1 MNTKHSFWNH
11 RLFTALLLAVMLVTQ
26 TTTAFAVEDSPEPTE
41 PSTVQAQDSDTGAE
55 ETGKGIDTPEDE
67 SPSEG
72 PETALQTVSSL
83 EELLQ
88 AIEQAEAGAT
98 IGVGCEIICTDMV
111 ILGSGTPITIKRT
124 APEGQICAYSPDG
137 VGVVTMQNITF
148 DGGSIEASKAFVQV
162 STIVNSRYCNFTNC
176 VGGAVAISS
185 GKGNFEYCS
194 FSNNTAQQGAHARI
208 DDGLADFESCT
219 FENGSASIKAG
230 AVACFANQE
239 VTLNNCTITGNSAAQ
254 HGGAIWNRGKLTITQ
269 STIHNNTANGEPDD
283 IVNEY
288 SGQLALMDDY
298 DALVALYAT
307 YDLVPNKWAVDTFID
322 ESAEKPNMVFSM
334 SFATNDPEPSPEPEP
349 EPTPTPDPE
358 PKIIYRTRTVEK
370 LVKEPEVEP
379 ATITNGK
386 AVLKA
391 PDSRFWTGYEI
402 GHGGAGG
409 TVTRADFAAL
419 MLSMMDDESRERY
432 YTETAPFDDVA
443 PGVWYA
449 SAIGTA
455 TNAGFMLGCGL
466 GVFQSERNLTWG
478 ELITVFFRFTE
489 EGTPPEVYTGNH
501 WAKDAINT
509 AISLEWISAGIDP
522 GETVTTGDLVGFVQ
536 TVFKWAEKS

>member
-1 MNTKHSFWNH
+1 MNTKHSFWN
-11 RLFTALLLAVMLVTQ
+11 RLFAALLLAVMLVTQ

-41 PSTVQAQDSDTGAE
+41 PSTVQAQDSDTSAE
-55 ETGKGIDTPEDE
+55 EAGEGTNTPEDE
-67 SPSEG
+67 NPSDE

-98 IGVGCEIICTDMV
+98 IGIGCEIVCTAGIVIGDNEKPV
-111 ILGSGTPITIKRT
+111 ILKRT
-124 APEGQICAYSPDG
+124 APEGRVCFYSVDG
-137 VGVVTMQNITF
+137 TGNSAIQNITLDGNSVDATTAFVQSSMETSFLNCTFSNCMAGAVEVKNGYQYFENCIFENNIAQYGPHIRF
-148 DGGSIEASKAFVQV
+148 DGGSGYILNCIFTDGTA
-162 STIVNSRYCNFTNC
+162 TIR
-176 VGGAVAISS
+176 GGAIAC
-185 GKGNFEYCS
+185 Y
-194 FSNNTAQQGAHARI
+194 TDQGVI
-208 DDGLADFESCT
+208 LEQST
-219 FENGSASIKAG
+219 
-230 AVACFANQE
+230 V
-239 VTLNNCTITGNSAAQ
+239 TGNSSSQ
-254 HGGAIWNRGKLTITQ
+254 RGGGIWNAGKLTVLQ
-269 STIHNNTANGEPDD
+269 SMIYGNEACWEPDD

-288 SGQLALMDDY
+288 QGQLALVDNHRD
-298 DALVALYAT
+298 LTRLYAPYNLT
-307 YDLVPNKWAVDTFID
+307 PNKWAVDTFID
-322 ESAEKPNMVFSM
+322 ESAERPNMVFSM

-391 PDSRFWTGYEI
+391 PDSRFWTGYET
-402 GHGGAGG
+402 GRGGANG

-419 MLSMMDDESRERY
+419 MLSMMDDENRERY

-466 GVFQSERNLTWG
+466 GVFQPERNLTWG
-478 ELITVFFRFTE
+478 ELITVFSRFTE

-522 GETVTTGDLVGFVQ
+522 GETVTTGDLAGFVQ

>member
-1 MNTKHSFWNH
+1 MNTKHSFWN
-11 RLFTALLLAVMLVTQ
+11 RLFAALLLAVMLVTQ
-26 TTTAFAVEDSPEPTE
+26 TTAFAVEDSPEPTE
-41 PSTVQAQDSDTGAE
+41 PNTIQAQDSDTGAE
-55 ETGKGIDTPEDE
+55 EAGEGTNTPEDE
-67 SPSEG
+67 SLSEG

-88 AIEQAEAGAT
+88 AIEQVEAGAT
-98 IGVGCEIICTDMV
+98 IGIGCEIVCPAGLV
-111 ILGSGTPITIKRT
+111 IGDNEKPVVLKRT
-124 APEGQICAYSPDG
+124 APEGRVCFYSVDG
-137 VGVVTMQNITF
+137 TGNSAIQNITLDGNSIDAATAFVQSSMETSFLNCTFSNCMAGAVEVKNGYQYFENCIFENNTAQYGPHIRF
-148 DGGSIEASKAFVQV
+148 DGGSGYILNCTFTAGTA
-162 STIVNSRYCNFTNC
+162 TIR
-176 VGGAVAISS
+176 GGAIAC
-185 GKGNFEYCS
+185 Y
-194 FSNNTAQQGAHARI
+194 TDQGVI
-208 DDGLADFESCT
+208 LEQST
-219 FENGSASIKAG
+219 
-230 AVACFANQE
+230 V
-239 VTLNNCTITGNSAAQ
+239 TGNSSSQ
-254 HGGAIWNRGKLTITQ
+254 RGGGIWNAGKLTVLQ
-269 STIHNNTANGEPDD
+269 SMIYGNESHWEPDD

-288 SGQLALMDDY
+288 QGQLALVDNHRD
-298 DALVALYAT
+298 LTCLYAPYNLT
-307 YDLVPNKWAVDTFID
+307 PNKWAVDTFID
-322 ESAEKPNMVFSM
+322 ESAERPNMVFSM
-334 SFATNDPEPSPEPEP
+334 SFVTNDPEPSPEP

-379 ATITNGK
+379 AAITNGK

-432 YTETAPFDDVA
+432 YTETAAFDDVA

-449 SAIGTA
+449 PAIGTA
-455 TNAGFMLGCGL
+455 NNAGFMLGCGL
-466 GVFQSERNLTWG
+466 GVFLPERNLTWG
-478 ELITVFFRFTE
+478 ELLTVFSRFTE

-522 GETVTTGDLVGFVQ
+522 GQTVTTGDLAGFVQ

>member
-1 MNTKHSFWNH
+1 MNTKHSFWN
-11 RLFTALLLAVMLVTQ
+11 RLFAALLLAVMLVTQ

-55 ETGKGIDTPEDE
+55 EAGEGSDTPEDE

-98 IGVGCEIICTDMV
+98 IGIGCEIVCPDGTV
-111 ILGSGTPITIKRT
+111 LGDTYKRVTLRRT
-124 APEGQICAYSPDG
+124 APEGHISTYSPDG
-137 VGVVTMQNITF
+137 TGNVIIQTIDF
-148 DGGSIEASKAFVQV
+148 DGGNVEATTPFVQASI
-162 STIVNSRYCNFTNC
+162 STAYSDCRFSDCTA
-176 VGGAVAISS
+176 GAVEADN
-185 GKGNFEYCS
+185 GDQYFGHCVFER
-194 FSNNTAQQGAHARI
+194 NTAQYGAHIRMN
-208 DDGLADFESCT
+208 G
-219 FENGSASIKAG
+219 GSASLFNCVLGSGTATIRGG
-230 AVACFANQE
+230 AIACYTDQE
-239 VTLNNCTITGNSAAQ
+239 VTLEKCSIWENTAAQ

-307 YDLVPNKWAVDTFID
+307 YGLIPNKWAIDTFID
-322 ESAEKPNMVFSM
+322 EAAEKPSMVFSM
-334 SFATNDPEPSPEPEP
+334 SFAANDPEPSPEPEP

-370 LVKEPEVEP
+370 LVKEPEVES

-391 PDSRFWTGYEI
+391 PDSRFWTGYET

-432 YTETAPFDDVA
+432 YTETASFDDVA

-449 SAIGTA
+449 PAIGTA
-455 TNAGFMLGCGL
+455 TNAGFMLGCSF
-466 GVFQSERNLTWG
+466 GVFQPERNLTWG
-478 ELITVFFRFTE
+478 ELITVFSRFTE
-489 EGTPPEVYTGNH
+489 EGTPPEIYTGNH

-522 GETVTTGDLVGFVQ
+522 GETVTTGDLAGFVQ